1 MAAEG
6 CQGSFPGAE
15 NCLGKGQVRP
25 LPVCAEVINPAPPSA
40 GPSRSNAFRCENPFA
55 LGGGRLRIPL
65 LSNKH
70 PSPDSRIKNTANTE
84 G

>member
-25 LPVCAEVINPAPPSA
+25 LPVCAEVISPAPPSA

-55 LGGGRLRIPL
+55 L
-65 LSNKH
+65 
-70 PSPDSRIKNTANTE
+70 
-84 G
+84 